1 MTTENGYNPLQVEWL
16 DRRMNRL
23 PFFTL
28 AGTDALYREAT
39 KAIGI
44 DYPQA
49 WLPKSDFGAVTH
61 FYKNAE
67 GQSVCIVGIDILK
80 HLKETEDQVIVL
92 AMLVHE
98 AAHIVEDF
106 FETIGEHTPASEQRA
121 YAMQYASEELFH
133 EYRRQ
138 KEALTGRA
146 SGKA

>member
-1 MTTENGYNPLQVEWL
+1 MALKIKWL

-39 KAIGI
+39 KAISI

-49 WLPKSDFGAVTH
+49 WLPRHQFGACTH
-61 FYKNAE
+61 FYDNAE
-67 GQSVCIVGIDILK
+67 GDKVCIVSIDILK
-80 HLKETEDQVIVL
+80 HVANTPDQVTVL

-98 AAHIVEDF
+98 ASHIVDEF
-106 FETIGEHTPASEQRA
+106 FEDLGEHKPASEQRA
-121 YAMQYASEELFH
+121 YAMQYASEELFA

-146 SGKA
+146 